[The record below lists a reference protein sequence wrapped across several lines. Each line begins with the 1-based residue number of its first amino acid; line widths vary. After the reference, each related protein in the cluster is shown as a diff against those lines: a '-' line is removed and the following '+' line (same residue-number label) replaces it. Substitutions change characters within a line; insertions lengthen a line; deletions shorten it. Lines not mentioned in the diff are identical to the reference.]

1 LIRAWIHILGLIKKR
16 NDEKI
21 ASKTKFPETSNLNN
35 SFIKNPVWSLNDM
48 DYKELTSTKNMSNA
62 YNVFM
67 MSQLFFLWSEKKVFG
82 KKVAKNTEEC

>member
-1 LIRAWIHILGLIKKR
+1 
-16 NDEKI
+16 
-21 ASKTKFPETSNLNN
+21 
-35 SFIKNPVWSLNDM
+35 M